1 MGWVT
6 VGDGVNT
13 TILSET
19 LQVVGLGGFRLKKI
33 TMNLFTSD
41 STPPLFSENSNK
53 SSDHR
58 HMSIPEVRIP
68 LE

>member
-19 LQVVGLGGFRLKKI
+19 LQVVGLGGTPGREFRLKKI

-41 STPPLFSENSNK
+41 STPPRLS
-53 SSDHR
+53 R
-58 HMSIPEVRIP
+58 M
-68 LE
+68 